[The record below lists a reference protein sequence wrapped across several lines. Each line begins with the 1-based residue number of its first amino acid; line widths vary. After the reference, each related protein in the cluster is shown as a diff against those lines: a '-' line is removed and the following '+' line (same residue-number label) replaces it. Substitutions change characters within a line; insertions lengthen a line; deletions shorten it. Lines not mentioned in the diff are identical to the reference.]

1 MEFGLEGKV
10 ALIAGGSQGLGFAS
24 AYALT
29 REGTDVSIFSRN
41 QDALNI
47 AAQRIT
53 QDNRGKV
60 QCIVADLKNPY
71 DLERVVG
78 ETVEKFG
85 GIDILINNSGGPALG
100 SFMKVTEQDW
110 LDSLEIEVM
119 GVVRLCR
126 LVIPQMKK
134 RGGGRIINITTVGIK
149 KPQPGLVI
157 SDSTRHFV
165 NGLALNLAVEFAP
178 DNILVNTVCPG
189 PIMTNRLQDAID
201 TTSRHQRISLKDA
214 EDSWLNLIPLHRFG
228 DPKDLGDLITFLV
241 SDRGSFITGAVIQVD
256 GGKAVA

>member
-10 ALIAGGSQGLGFAS
+10 ALIAGGSQGLGFAT

-29 REGTDVSIFSRN
+29 REGADVSIFSRN
-41 QDALNI
+41 QETLDN
-47 AAQRIT
+47 AAKMISRN
-53 QDNRGKV
+53 NRGKV
-60 QCIVADLKNPY
+60 HCIVANLRNPNE
-71 DLERVVG
+71 LEKVV
-78 ETVEKFG
+78 EKTVEIFG

-119 GVVRLCR
+119 GVIRLCR
-126 LVIPQMKK
+126 LVIPHMKK
-134 RGGGRIINITTVGIK
+134 RGGGRIINITTVGVK

-157 SDSTRHFV
+157 SDATRHFI
-165 NGLALNLAVEFAP
+165 NGLALNLAVELAP

-189 PIMTNRLQDAID
+189 PIMTNRLEEAIE
-201 TTSRHQRISLKDA
+201 TTSQHQGISLKDA
-214 EDSWLNLIPLHRFG
+214 EEHWLNLIPLHRFG
-228 DPKDLGDLITFLV
+228 DPKDMGDLITFLV
-241 SDRGSFITGAVIQVD
+241 SDRGSFITGDIIQVD